1 MYVII
6 KGRVA
11 CEVTSPD
18 WALMPIV
25 IATKKDGDQF
35 GELSLLD
42 QNDENSE
49 QGDPN
54 KKKVWRQLPL
64 RTASCITTEETDCLC
79 VDLKLSQELYKPK
92 VT

>member
-11 CEVTSPD
+11 CEVTSVD
-18 WALMPIV
+18 WANMPIV

-42 QNDENSE
+42 
-49 QGDPN
+49 
-54 KKKVWRQLPL
+54 
-64 RTASCITTEETDCLC
+64 
-79 VDLKLSQELYKPK
+79 
-92 VT
+92 